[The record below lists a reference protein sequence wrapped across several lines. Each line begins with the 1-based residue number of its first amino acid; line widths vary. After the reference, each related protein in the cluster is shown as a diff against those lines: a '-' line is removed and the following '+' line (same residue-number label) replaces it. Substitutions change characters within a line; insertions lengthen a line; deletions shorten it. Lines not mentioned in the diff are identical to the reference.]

1 MAISSDA
8 EFYLVIG
15 KAVGN
20 AIDEV
25 IEKIYQELQNAI
37 ERDIYSSYSPQ
48 DYARTGELVNAWRH
62 EASGLSGE
70 IEFEPSMLS
79 SDPSG
84 FHHNSPY
91 GWDVRDQIFDIL
103 EGGYGAYNA
112 KKGKPIPSRP
122 MWDEFLVKVDSK
134 FDKWFRS
141 ALRHQG
147 LVVV

>member
-8 EFYLVIG
+8 GFYLVIG

-37 ERDIYSSYSPQ
+37 ERDIYSAYSPQ

-79 SDPSG
+79 SD
-84 FHHNSPY
+84 
-91 GWDVRDQIFDIL
+91 Q
-103 EGGYGAYNA
+103 
-112 KKGKPIPSRP
+112 KGKPIPSRP
-122 MWDEFLVKVDSK
+122 MWDEFLAKVDSK

>member
-37 ERDIYSSYSPQ
+37 EQDIYSAYSPQ
-48 DYARTGELVNAWRH
+48 DYGRIGELVNAWRH

-70 IEFEPSMLS
+70 VKFEPSMLS
-79 SDPSG
+79 SDPGG

-91 GWDVRDQIFDIL
+91 GWDVRAQIFDIL

-122 MWDEFLVKVDSK
+122 MWDEFLAKVDSK

>member
-1 MAISSDA
+1 MAIHSDA
-8 EFYLVIG
+8 EFHLVIG

-20 AIDEV
+20 AINEV

-37 ERDIYSSYSPQ
+37 ERDIYSAYSPQ
-48 DYARTGELVNAWRH
+48 NYDRTGELVNAWRQ

-79 SDPSG
+79 SDPGG

-91 GWDVRDQIFDIL
+91 GWDVREQIFDIL

-122 MWDEFLVKVDSK
+122 MWDEFLAKVDSK